1 MNMKKEKIS
10 EAESI
15 RLWQANAEA
24 WTELTRMGFDICRDH
39 LNMPN
44 FLSILPSVTGKEG
57 LDIGCGEGAN
67 TRAVAALGCRMTAVD
82 PCSNFVSRAGDP
94 EDNGTITFI
103 EASATQLPF
112 SSESFDFAISTMCL
126 MDLPDLDRAFAEAF
140 RVLKPG
146 GFFQFSIVH
155 PCFNLPGNYFEE
167 GPYEEKWTFSSVPA
181 ELKEKHGDF
190 KVAHYHRPL
199 STWLNLLIGSGFCLE
214 AMLEPRPTEEAV
226 ARFPHLAEAREL
238 AWFLHIRARKP
249 GNNL

>member
-1 MNMKKEKIS
+1 MIS
-10 EAESI
+10 DVV
-15 RLWQANAEA
+15 R
-24 WTELTRMGFDICRDH
+24 G
-39 LNMPN
+39 
-44 FLSILPSVTGKEG
+44 
-57 LDIGCGEGAN
+57 N

-214 AMLEPRPTEEAV
+214 EMLEPRPTEEAV

-238 AWFLHIRARKP
+238 AGFCT
-249 GNNL
+249 